1 MEQHKKSLEN
11 LDISGVQNI
20 SKDISGAAL
29 GELSLKNLDKNL
41 QILKEVGVAEICKAT
56 KIASKNIHSILEKR
70 YESLSRVHARGFIQ
84 ILEREYKID
93 LSAWMKEF
101 DKVCVFKEGVS
112 EEKNQETDP
121 EETAKKPLKVEL
133 DYSINQAN
141 TSLSKKSS
149 KWKPFVLVIGVIV
162 IVLAVVIIQN
172 SSSLKE
178 EKERESAI
186 KSGTKKSSFDDAN
199 LAEENKPEPTPKL
212 EEKPKEQDKQEKPKE
227 QDKQEKPK
235 EQDKQEKEAIKE
247 YPNTIYIIPKRDIW
261 VEVIDLNEKKNS
273 FQKVFKK
280 SYSLETKNHRL
291 LLRFGHGHLSLKNN
305 HQEQNYNDSK
315 TRRFL
320 YEPAKGLTL
329 INEAQYKE
337 LQQ

>member
-1 MEQHKKSLEN
+1 MEQNKKSLEN
-11 LDISGVQNI
+11 LDLSDVQNI

-29 GELSLKNLDKNL
+29 EELSLKNLDKNL

-101 DKVCVFKEGVS
+101 DKACAFKEGVS
-112 EEKNQETDP
+112 EEQNQETSP

-149 KWKPFVLVIGVIV
+149 KWKPFV
-162 IVLAVVIIQN
+162 IVLGVVVIILVVVIIQN

-178 EKERESAI
+178 EREQESTI
-186 KSGTKKSSFDDAN
+186 KSGTKNSPFNEASPT
-199 LAEENKPEPTPKL
+199 EEKKLEPTPKL
-212 EEKPKEQDKQEKPKE
+212 EEKPKEQDKQG
-227 QDKQEKPK
+227 
-235 EQDKQEKEAIKE
+235 KEAIKE
-247 YPNTIYIIPKRDIW
+247 NPNTIYIIPKRDIW
-261 VEVIDLNEKKNS
+261 VEVIDLDEKKNS

-280 SYSLETKNHRL
+280 SYPLEAKNHRL
-291 LLRFGHGHLSLKNN
+291 LLRFGHGHLILKNN
-305 HQEQNYNDSK
+305 HQEQDYNDSK

-320 YEPAKGLTL
+320 YEPNKGLTL
-329 INEAQYKE
+329 INETQYKV

>member
-1 MEQHKKSLEN
+1 MEQNKKSLEN
-11 LDISGVQNI
+11 LDLSNIQNI

-29 GELSLKNLDKNL
+29 EELSLKNLDKNL

-101 DKVCVFKEGVS
+101 DKACTFKESVS
-112 EEKNQETDP
+112 EEQNQETSP
-121 EETAKKPLKVEL
+121 EETAKNPLKVEI

-149 KWKPFVLVIGVIV
+149 KWKPFVLVLGVVV
-162 IVLAVVIIQN
+162 IILAVVIIQN

-178 EKERESAI
+178 ERGQESAI
-186 KSGTKKSSFDDAN
+186 KSGTKKNSFNKAN
-199 LAEENKPEPTPKL
+199 PTEENKPEPTPKL
-212 EEKPKEQDKQEKPKE
+212 EEKPKEQDKQEK
-227 QDKQEKPK
+227 
-235 EQDKQEKEAIKE
+235 EAIKE
-247 YPNTIYIIPKRDIW
+247 DPNTIYIIPKKDIW
-261 VEVIDLNEKKNS
+261 VEVVDLDEKKNS

-280 SYSLETKNHRL
+280 NYSLETKNHRL

-305 HQEQNYNDSK
+305 HQEQEYNDGK
-315 TRRFL
+315 TKRFL
-320 YEPAKGLTL
+320 YEPNKGLTL

>member
-11 LDISGVQNI
+11 LNLSDVQNI
-20 SKDISGAAL
+20 SKDISGASL
-29 GELSLKNLDKNL
+29 EELSLKNLDKNL
-41 QILKEVGVAEICKAT
+41 QILKEIGVTEICKAT
-56 KIASKNIHSILEKR
+56 KIASKNIHSILEKH

-101 DKVCVFKEGVS
+101 DKVCVFKESVS

-149 KWKPFVLVIGVIV
+149 KWKPFVLILGVIV
-162 IVLAVVIIQN
+162 IVLAVVIVQN

-178 EKERESAI
+178 ERGQESAI
-186 KSGTKKSSFDDAN
+186 KSDTKKSFFN
-199 LAEENKPEPTPKL
+199 KVNPTEENKPEPTPKL
-212 EEKPKEQDKQEKPKE
+212 EEKPKEQDKQEKE
-227 QDKQEKPK
+227 V
-235 EQDKQEKEAIKE
+235 IKE
-247 YPNTIYIIPKRDIW
+247 DPNTIYIIPKRDIW
-261 VEVIDLNEKKNS
+261 VEVIDLDEKKNS

-280 SYSLETKNHRL
+280 NYSLETKNHRL

-305 HQEQNYNDSK
+305 HQEQEYNDGK
-315 TRRFL
+315 TKRFL

>member
-11 LDISGVQNI
+11 LDLSDVQNI

-29 GELSLKNLDKNL
+29 EELSLKNLDKNL
-41 QILKEVGVAEICKAT
+41 QILREIGVAEICKAT
-56 KIASKNIHSILEKR
+56 KIASKNINYILEKR
-70 YESLSRVHARGFIQ
+70 YEFLSRVHARGFIQ

-101 DKVCVFKEGVS
+101 DKACAFKEGVG
-112 EEKNQETDP
+112 EEQNQETSP

-149 KWKPFVLVIGVIV
+149 KWKPFVVVLGVVVII
-162 IVLAVVIIQN
+162 LAVVIIQN

-178 EKERESAI
+178 ERGQESAI
-186 KSGTKKSSFDDAN
+186 KSGTKKSSFNEAN
-199 LAEENKPEPTPKL
+199 PTEENKLEPTPKL
-212 EEKPKEQDKQEKPKE
+212 KEKQEKPT
-227 QDKQEKPK
+227 

-247 YPNTIYIIPKRDIW
+247 DPNTIYIIPKKDIW
-261 VEVIDLNEKKNS
+261 VEVIDLDEKKNS

-280 SYSLETKNHRL
+280 NYSLETKNHRL

-305 HQEQNYNDSK
+305 HQEQEYNDGK

-320 YEPAKGLTL
+320 YEPNKGLTL

>member
-1 MEQHKKSLEN
+1 MEQNKKSLEN
-11 LDISGVQNI
+11 LDLSDVQNI

-29 GELSLKNLDKNL
+29 EELSLKNLDKNL

-70 YESLSRVHARGFIQ
+70 YESLSKVHARGFIQ

-101 DKVCVFKEGVS
+101 DKVCVFKEGVG
-112 EEKNQETDP
+112 EEQKQETSP

-149 KWKPFVLVIGVIV
+149 KWKPFVLVLGVIV
-162 IVLAVVIIQN
+162 IILVVVIIQN

-178 EKERESAI
+178 ERGQESAI
-186 KSGTKKSSFDDAN
+186 KSGTKKNSFNEAN
-199 LAEENKPEPTPKL
+199 PTEENKPEPTPKL
-212 EEKPKEQDKQEKPKE
+212 EEKPKEHDKQG
-227 QDKQEKPK
+227 
-235 EQDKQEKEAIKE
+235 KEAIKE
-247 YPNTIYIIPKRDIW
+247 NPNTIYIIPKRDIW
-261 VEVIDLNEKKNS
+261 VEVIDLDEKKNS

-280 SYSLETKNHRL
+280 NYSLETKNHRL
-291 LLRFGHGHLSLKNN
+291 LLRFGHGHLSLKSNY
-305 HQEQNYNDSK
+305 QEQDYNDSK

-320 YEPAKGLTL
+320 YEPNKGLTL

>member
-11 LDISGVQNI
+11 LDLSDVQNI

-29 GELSLKNLDKNL
+29 EELSLKNLDKNL
-41 QILKEVGVAEICKAT
+41 QILKEVGVTEICKAT

-186 KSGTKKSSFDDAN
+186 KSGTKNTFNEAN
-199 LAEENKPEPTPKL
+199 PTEENKPETTPKL
-212 EEKPKEQDKQEKPKE
+212 E
-227 QDKQEKPK
+227 EKPK

-261 VEVIDLNEKKNS
+261 VEVIDLDEKKNS

>member
-1 MEQHKKSLEN
+1 MEQNKKSLEN
-11 LDISGVQNI
+11 LDLSDVQNI

-29 GELSLKNLDKNL
+29 EELSLKNLNKNL

-101 DKVCVFKEGVS
+101 DKACTFKEGVS
-112 EEKNQETDP
+112 EEQNQETSP

-149 KWKPFVLVIGVIV
+149 KWKPFVLVLGVIA
-162 IVLAVVIIQN
+162 IVLAVIIIQN

-178 EKERESAI
+178 ERGQESAI
-186 KSGTKKSSFDDAN
+186 KSGTKKNSFNEAN
-199 LAEENKPEPTPKL
+199 PIEEKKLEPTPKP
-212 EEKPKEQDKQEKPKE
+212 E
-227 QDKQEKPK
+227 EKPK

-247 YPNTIYIIPKRDIW
+247 DPNTIYIIPKKDIW
-261 VEVIDLNEKKNS
+261 VEVIDLDEKKNS

-280 SYSLETKNHRL
+280 NYSLETKNHRL

-305 HQEQNYNDSK
+305 HQEQEYNDGK
-315 TRRFL
+315 TKRFL
-320 YEPAKGLTL
+320 YEPNKGLTL

>member
-29 GELSLKNLDKNL
+29 EELSLKNLDKNL
-41 QILKEVGVAEICKAT
+41 QILKEVGVTEICKAT

-70 YESLSRVHARGFIQ
+70 YESLSRVYARGFIQ

-212 EEKPKEQDKQEKPKE
+212 EEKPKEQDKQEK
-227 QDKQEKPK
+227 
-235 EQDKQEKEAIKE
+235 EAIKE
-247 YPNTIYIIPKRDIW
+247 NPNTIYIIPKRDIW
-261 VEVIDLNEKKNS
+261 VEVIDLDEKKNS

>member
-1 MEQHKKSLEN
+1 MEQNKKSLEN
-11 LDISGVQNI
+11 LDLSDVQNI

-29 GELSLKNLDKNL
+29 EELSLKNLDKNL

-101 DKVCVFKEGVS
+101 DKACTFKEGVS
-112 EEKNQETDP
+112 EEQNQETDP
-121 EETAKKPLKVEL
+121 EEKTKNPLKVEV

-149 KWKPFVLVIGVIV
+149 KWKPFVLVLGVVV
-162 IVLAVVIIQN
+162 IILAVVIIQN

-178 EKERESAI
+178 ERGQESAI
-186 KSGTKKSSFDDAN
+186 KSGTKKNSFN
-199 LAEENKPEPTPKL
+199 KVNPTEENKPEPTPKL
-212 EEKPKEQDKQEKPKE
+212 EEKPKEQDKQEK
-227 QDKQEKPK
+227 
-235 EQDKQEKEAIKE
+235 EAIKE
-247 YPNTIYIIPKRDIW
+247 DPNTIYIIPKKDIW
-261 VEVIDLNEKKNS
+261 VEVVDLDEKKNS

-280 SYSLETKNHRL
+280 KYSLETKNHRL

-305 HQEQNYNDSK
+305 HQEQEYNDGK
-315 TRRFL
+315 TKRFL
-320 YEPAKGLTL
+320 YEPNKGLTL

>member
-1 MEQHKKSLEN
+1 MEQNKKSLEN
-11 LDISGVQNI
+11 LDLSGVQNI

-29 GELSLKNLDKNL
+29 EELSLKNLDKNL
-41 QILKEVGVAEICKAT
+41 QILKEVGVTEICKAT

-84 ILEREYKID
+84 ILEREYKMD

-186 KSGTKKSSFDDAN
+186 KSGTKKSSFNDAN

-212 EEKPKEQDKQEKPKE
+212 EEKPKEQDKQEK
-227 QDKQEKPK
+227 
-235 EQDKQEKEAIKE
+235 EAIKE
-247 YPNTIYIIPKRDIW
+247 DPNTIYIIPKREIW
-261 VEVIDLNEKKNS
+261 VEVIDLDEKKNS

-337 LQQ
+337 LQR

>member
-1 MEQHKKSLEN
+1 MEQNKKSLEN
-11 LDISGVQNI
+11 LDISDVQNI

-29 GELSLKNLDKNL
+29 EELSLKNLDKNL

-56 KIASKNIHSILEKR
+56 RIASKNIHSILEKR

-93 LSAWMKEF
+93 LSAWVKEF
-101 DKVCVFKEGVS
+101 DKACTFKEGVS
-112 EEKNQETDP
+112 EEQNQETDP

-149 KWKPFVLVIGVIV
+149 KWKPFVLVLGVVV
-162 IVLAVVIIQN
+162 IILAVVIIQN

-178 EKERESAI
+178 ERGQESTI
-186 KSGTKKSSFDDAN
+186 KSGTKKNSFNKAN
-199 LAEENKPEPTPKL
+199 PTEENKPELTPKL
-212 EEKPKEQDKQEKPKE
+212 EEKPT
-227 QDKQEKPK
+227 

-247 YPNTIYIIPKRDIW
+247 NPNTIYIIPKKDIW
-261 VEVIDLNEKKNS
+261 VEVVDLDEKKNS

-280 SYSLETKNHRL
+280 NYSLETKNHRL

-305 HQEQNYNDSK
+305 HQEQEYNDGK
-315 TRRFL
+315 TKRFL
-320 YEPAKGLTL
+320 YEPNKGLTL

>member
-29 GELSLKNLDKNL
+29 EELSLKNLDKNL

-84 ILEREYKID
+84 ILEREYKMD

-178 EKERESAI
+178 ERGQESAI
-186 KSGTKKSSFDDAN
+186 KSGTKKNSFN
-199 LAEENKPEPTPKL
+199 KVNPTEENKPEPTPKL
-212 EEKPKEQDKQEKPKE
+212 EEKPKEQDKQEK
-227 QDKQEKPK
+227 
-235 EQDKQEKEAIKE
+235 EAIKE
-247 YPNTIYIIPKRDIW
+247 DPNTIYIIPKRDIW
-261 VEVIDLNEKKNS
+261 VEVIDLDEKKNS

-280 SYSLETKNHRL
+280 NYSLETKNHRL

-320 YEPAKGLTL
+320 YEPNKGLTL

>member
-1 MEQHKKSLEN
+1 MEQNKKSLEN
-11 LDISGVQNI
+11 LDLSDVQNI

-29 GELSLKNLDKNL
+29 EELSLKNLDKNL

-101 DKVCVFKEGVS
+101 DKACAFKEGVS
-112 EEKNQETDP
+112 EEQNQETDP
-121 EETAKKPLKVEL
+121 EEKTKNPLKVEI

-149 KWKPFVLVIGVIV
+149 KWKPFVLVLGVVV
-162 IVLAVVIIQN
+162 IILAVVIIQN
-172 SSSLKE
+172 SFSLKE
-178 EKERESAI
+178 EREQESAI
-186 KSGTKKSSFDDAN
+186 KSGTKKNSFN
-199 LAEENKPEPTPKL
+199 KVNPTEENKPEPTPKP
-212 EEKPKEQDKQEKPKE
+212 EAKHKEQDKQG
-227 QDKQEKPK
+227 
-235 EQDKQEKEAIKE
+235 KEAIKE
-247 YPNTIYIIPKRDIW
+247 DPNTIYIIPKKDIW
-261 VEVIDLNEKKNS
+261 VEVVDLDEKKNS

-280 SYSLETKNHRL
+280 NYSLETKNHRL

-305 HQEQNYNDSK
+305 HQEQEYNDGK
-315 TRRFL
+315 TKRFL
-320 YEPAKGLTL
+320 YEPNKGLTL

>member
-1 MEQHKKSLEN
+1 MEQNKKSLEN
-11 LDISGVQNI
+11 LDLSDVQNI

-29 GELSLKNLDKNL
+29 EELSLKNLDKNL

-84 ILEREYKID
+84 ILEREYEID

-101 DKVCVFKEGVS
+101 DKACTFKEGVS
-112 EEKNQETDP
+112 EEQNQETDP
-121 EETAKKPLKVEL
+121 EEKTKNPLKVEI

-149 KWKPFVLVIGVIV
+149 KWKPFVLVLGVVV

-178 EKERESAI
+178 ERGQESAI
-186 KSGTKKSSFDDAN
+186 KSGTKKNSFN
-199 LAEENKPEPTPKL
+199 KTNPTEENKPEPTPKL
-212 EEKPKEQDKQEKPKE
+212 EEKPKEQDKQEK
-227 QDKQEKPK
+227 
-235 EQDKQEKEAIKE
+235 EAIKE
-247 YPNTIYIIPKRDIW
+247 DPNTIYIIPKKDIW
-261 VEVIDLNEKKNS
+261 VEVVDLDEKKNS

-280 SYSLETKNHRL
+280 NYSLETKNHRL

-305 HQEQNYNDSK
+305 HQEQEYNDGK
-315 TRRFL
+315 TKRFL
-320 YEPAKGLTL
+320 YEPNKGLTL

>member
-11 LDISGVQNI
+11 LDLSDVQNI
-20 SKDISGAAL
+20 SKDISGVAL
-29 GELSLKNLDKNL
+29 EELSLKNLDKNL

-101 DKVCVFKEGVS
+101 DKVCVFKESVS

-149 KWKPFVLVIGVIV
+149 KWKPFVLVLGVVV
-162 IVLAVVIIQN
+162 IVLAVIIVQN

-178 EKERESAI
+178 ERERESAI
-186 KSGTKKSSFDDAN
+186 KPDTKNSPFNEVSPT
-199 LAEENKPEPTPKL
+199 EEKKLEPTPKL
-212 EEKPKEQDKQEKPKE
+212 EE
-227 QDKQEKPK
+227 KQEKPK

-247 YPNTIYIIPKRDIW
+247 DPNTIYIIPKRDIW
-261 VEVIDLNEKKNS
+261 VEVIDLDEKKNS

-291 LLRFGHGHLSLKNN
+291 LLRFGHGHLILKNN

-315 TRRFL
+315 ARRFL

>member
-11 LDISGVQNI
+11 LDISDVQNI

-29 GELSLKNLDKNL
+29 EELSLKNLDKNL
-41 QILKEVGVAEICKAT
+41 QILKEVGVTEICKAT

-70 YESLSRVHARGFIQ
+70 YESLSRVHARGFTQ
-84 ILEREYKID
+84 ILEREYKMD

-112 EEKNQETDP
+112 EEKNQETSP

-149 KWKPFVLVIGVIV
+149 KWKPFVLVLGVIV

-186 KSGTKKSSFDDAN
+186 KSGTKKNSFDDAN
-199 LAEENKPEPTPKL
+199 LAEENKPEPTPKP
-212 EEKPKEQDKQEKPKE
+212 EEKH
-227 QDKQEKPK
+227 K

-261 VEVIDLNEKKNS
+261 VEVIDLDEKKNS

>member
-11 LDISGVQNI
+11 LDISDVQNI

-29 GELSLKNLDKNL
+29 EELSLKNLDKNL
-41 QILKEVGVAEICKAT
+41 QILKEVGVTEICKAT

-149 KWKPFVLVIGVIV
+149 KWTPFVLVIGVIV

-186 KSGTKKSSFDDAN
+186 KSGTKKSSSNKAN
-199 LAEENKPEPTPKL
+199 PTEENKPDPTPKL
-212 EEKPKEQDKQEKPKE
+212 EEKS
-227 QDKQEKPK
+227 K

-247 YPNTIYIIPKRDIW
+247 NPNTIYIIPKRDVW
-261 VEVIDLNEKKNS
+261 VEVVDLDEKKNS

-280 SYSLETKNHRL
+280 NYSLETKNHRL

-320 YEPAKGLTL
+320 YEPNKGLTL

>member
-1 MEQHKKSLEN
+1 MEQNKKSLEN
-11 LDISGVQNI
+11 LDLSDVQNI

-29 GELSLKNLDKNL
+29 EELSLKNLDKNL

-101 DKVCVFKEGVS
+101 DKVCVFKEGVG
-112 EEKNQETDP
+112 EEKNQETNP
-121 EETAKKPLKVEL
+121 EETAKNPLKVEI

-141 TSLSKKSS
+141 IKLSKGLS
-149 KWKPFVLVIGVIV
+149 KWKPFVLVLGVVV

-178 EKERESAI
+178 ERGQESAI
-186 KSGTKKSSFDDAN
+186 KSGTKKSSFNKAN
-199 LAEENKPEPTPKL
+199 PTEENKPEPTPKP
-212 EEKPKEQDKQEKPKE
+212 EEKPT
-227 QDKQEKPK
+227 

-247 YPNTIYIIPKRDIW
+247 DPNTIYIIPKRDIW
-261 VEVIDLNEKKNS
+261 VEVIDLDEKKNS

-280 SYSLETKNHRL
+280 NYSLETKNHRL
-291 LLRFGHGHLSLKNN
+291 LLRFGHGHLNLKNN
-305 HQEQNYNDSK
+305 HQEQEYNDGK
-315 TRRFL
+315 TKRFL
-320 YEPAKGLTL
+320 YEPNKGLTL

>member
-1 MEQHKKSLEN
+1 MEQNKKSLEN
-11 LDISGVQNI
+11 LDLSDVQNI
-20 SKDISGAAL
+20 SKDISGVAL
-29 GELSLKNLDKNL
+29 EELSLKNLDKNL

-101 DKVCVFKEGVS
+101 DKACAFKEGVS
-112 EEKNQETDP
+112 EEQNQETDP
-121 EETAKKPLKVEL
+121 EEKTKNPLKVEI

-149 KWKPFVLVIGVIV
+149 KWKPFVLVLGVVV
-162 IVLAVVIIQN
+162 IILAVVIIQN

-178 EKERESAI
+178 ERGQESAI
-186 KSGTKKSSFDDAN
+186 KSGTKNTFNKAN
-199 LAEENKPEPTPKL
+199 PTEENKPELTPKL
-212 EEKPKEQDKQEKPKE
+212 EEKPT
-227 QDKQEKPK
+227 

-247 YPNTIYIIPKRDIW
+247 DPNTIYIIPKKDIW
-261 VEVIDLNEKKNS
+261 VEVVDLDEKKNS

-280 SYSLETKNHRL
+280 NYSLETKNHRL

-305 HQEQNYNDSK
+305 HQEQEYNDGK

-320 YEPAKGLTL
+320 YEPNKGLTL

>member
-29 GELSLKNLDKNL
+29 EELSLKNLDKNL
-41 QILKEVGVAEICKAT
+41 QILKEVGVTEICKAT

-84 ILEREYKID
+84 ILEREYKMD

-101 DKVCVFKEGVS
+101 NKACVFKEGVS

-149 KWKPFVLVIGVIV
+149 KWKPFVLVLGVVV

-178 EKERESAI
+178 ERERESAI
-186 KSGTKKSSFDDAN
+186 KSGTKKNSFNDAN

-212 EEKPKEQDKQEKPKE
+212 EEKPKEQDKQEK
-227 QDKQEKPK
+227 
-235 EQDKQEKEAIKE
+235 EAIKE
-247 YPNTIYIIPKRDIW
+247 DPNTIYIIPKRDIW
-261 VEVIDLNEKKNS
+261 VEVIDLDEKKNS

-329 INEAQYKE
+329 INEVQYKE

>member
-11 LDISGVQNI
+11 LDLSDVQNI

-29 GELSLKNLDKNL
+29 EELSLKNLDKNL
-41 QILKEVGVAEICKAT
+41 QILKEIGVAEICKAT

-101 DKVCVFKEGVS
+101 DKACAFKEGVS
-112 EEKNQETDP
+112 EEQNQETDP
-121 EETAKKPLKVEL
+121 EEKTKNPLKVEI

-149 KWKPFVLVIGVIV
+149 KWKPFVLVLGVVV
-162 IVLAVVIIQN
+162 IILAVVIIQN

-178 EKERESAI
+178 ERGQESAI
-186 KSGTKKSSFDDAN
+186 KSGTKKNSFN
-199 LAEENKPEPTPKL
+199 KVNPTEENKPEPTPKP
-212 EEKPKEQDKQEKPKE
+212 E
-227 QDKQEKPK
+227 EKPK

-247 YPNTIYIIPKRDIW
+247 DPNTIYIIPKKDIW
-261 VEVIDLNEKKNS
+261 VEVVDLDEKKNS

-280 SYSLETKNHRL
+280 NYSLETKNHRL

-305 HQEQNYNDSK
+305 HQEQEYNDGK
-315 TRRFL
+315 TKRFL
-320 YEPAKGLTL
+320 YEPNKGLTL

>member
-1 MEQHKKSLEN
+1 MEQNKKSLEN
-11 LDISGVQNI
+11 LDLSDVQNI
-20 SKDISGAAL
+20 SKDISGVAL
-29 GELSLKNLDKNL
+29 EELSLKNLDKNL
-41 QILKEVGVAEICKAT
+41 QILREVGVAEICKAT

-70 YESLSRVHARGFIQ
+70 YESLSKVHARGFIQ

-101 DKVCVFKEGVS
+101 DKACAFKEGVS
-112 EEKNQETDP
+112 EEQNQETDP
-121 EETAKKPLKVEL
+121 EEKTKNPLKVEI

-149 KWKPFVLVIGVIV
+149 KWKPFVIVLGVVVIILVIVT
-162 IVLAVVIIQN
+162 IQN

-178 EKERESAI
+178 EREQESTI
-186 KSGTKKSSFDDAN
+186 KSGTKKSSSNKAN
-199 LAEENKPEPTPKL
+199 PTEENKPEPTPKL
-212 EEKPKEQDKQEKPKE
+212 EEKL
-227 QDKQEKPK
+227 K

-247 YPNTIYIIPKRDIW
+247 NPNTIYIIPKKDIW
-261 VEVIDLNEKKNS
+261 VEVIDLDEKKNS

-280 SYSLETKNHRL
+280 KYSLETKNHRL
-291 LLRFGHGHLSLKNN
+291 LLRFGHGHLSLKSN
-305 HQEQNYNDSK
+305 HQEQEYNDSK

-320 YEPAKGLTL
+320 YEPNKGLTL
-329 INEAQYKE
+329 INEIQYKE

>member
-1 MEQHKKSLEN
+1 MEQNKKSLEN
-11 LDISGVQNI
+11 LDLSDVQNV
-20 SKDISGAAL
+20 SKDISGTAL
-29 GELSLKNLDKNL
+29 EELSLKTLDKNL

-101 DKVCVFKEGVS
+101 DKVCVFKEGVG
-112 EEKNQETDP
+112 EEKNQETSP

-149 KWKPFVLVIGVIV
+149 KWKPFVIVLGVVVII
-162 IVLAVVIIQN
+162 LAVVIIQN

-178 EKERESAI
+178 ERGQESAI
-186 KSGTKKSSFDDAN
+186 KSGTKKNSFNEAN
-199 LAEENKPEPTPKL
+199 PTEENKPEPMPKPK
-212 EEKPKEQDKQEKPKE
+212 EKPKEHDKQG
-227 QDKQEKPK
+227 
-235 EQDKQEKEAIKE
+235 KEAIKE
-247 YPNTIYIIPKRDIW
+247 DPNTIYIIPKKDIW
-261 VEVIDLNEKKNS
+261 VEVVDLDEKKNS

-280 SYSLETKNHRL
+280 NYSLETKNHRL

-305 HQEQNYNDSK
+305 HQEQDYNDSK

-320 YEPAKGLTL
+320 YEPNKGLTL

>member
-1 MEQHKKSLEN
+1 MEQNKKSLEN
-11 LDISGVQNI
+11 LDLSDVQNI

-29 GELSLKNLDKNL
+29 EELSLKNLDKNL

-101 DKVCVFKEGVS
+101 DKACAFKEGVS
-112 EEKNQETDP
+112 EEQNQETDP
-121 EETAKKPLKVEL
+121 EEKTKNPLKVEI

-149 KWKPFVLVIGVIV
+149 KWKPFVVVLGVVVII
-162 IVLAVVIIQN
+162 LAVVIIQN

-178 EKERESAI
+178 ERERENAI
-186 KSGTKKSSFDDAN
+186 KSGTKKNSSN
-199 LAEENKPEPTPKL
+199 KVNPTEENKPEPTPKL
-212 EEKPKEQDKQEKPKE
+212 EEKPKEQDKQEK
-227 QDKQEKPK
+227 
-235 EQDKQEKEAIKE
+235 EAIKE
-247 YPNTIYIIPKRDIW
+247 DPNTIYIIPKKDIW
-261 VEVIDLNEKKNS
+261 VEVVDLDEKKNS

-280 SYSLETKNHRL
+280 NYSLETKNHRL

-305 HQEQNYNDSK
+305 HQEQEYNDGK
-315 TRRFL
+315 TKRFL
-320 YEPAKGLTL
+320 YEPNKGLTL

>member
-1 MEQHKKSLEN
+1 MEQNKKSLEN
-11 LDISGVQNI
+11 LDLSDVQNI

-29 GELSLKNLDKNL
+29 EELSLKNLDKNL
-41 QILKEVGVAEICKAT
+41 RILKEVGVAEICKAT
-56 KIASKNIHSILEKR
+56 RIASKNIHSILEKR

-101 DKVCVFKEGVS
+101 DKACTFKEGVS
-112 EEKNQETDP
+112 EEQNQETNP

-141 TSLSKKSS
+141 TSLSKKTS
-149 KWKPFVLVIGVIV
+149 KWKPFVLVLGVVV

-178 EKERESAI
+178 EREQESAI
-186 KSGTKKSSFDDAN
+186 KSGTKKSSSNKAN
-199 LAEENKPEPTPKL
+199 PTEENKPEPTPKL
-212 EEKPKEQDKQEKPKE
+212 EEKPKEQDKQEK
-227 QDKQEKPK
+227 
-235 EQDKQEKEAIKE
+235 EAIKE
-247 YPNTIYIIPKRDIW
+247 NPNTIYIIPKKDIW
-261 VEVIDLNEKKNS
+261 VEVVDLDEKKNS

-280 SYSLETKNHRL
+280 NYSLETKNHRL
-291 LLRFGHGHLSLKNN
+291 LLRFGHGHISLKSN

-320 YEPAKGLTL
+320 YEPNKGLTL
-329 INEAQYKE
+329 INEVQYKE

>member
-1 MEQHKKSLEN
+1 MEQNKKSLEN
-11 LDISGVQNI
+11 LDLSDVQNI

-29 GELSLKNLDKNL
+29 EELSLKNLDKNL

-56 KIASKNIHSILEKR
+56 KISSKNIHSILEKR
-70 YESLSRVHARGFIQ
+70 YESLSKVHARGFIQ

-101 DKVCVFKEGVS
+101 DKVCVFKEGVG
-112 EEKNQETDP
+112 EEKNQETNP

-149 KWKPFVLVIGVIV
+149 KWKPFVIVLGVIV
-162 IVLAVVIIQN
+162 IILVIVIIQN

-178 EKERESAI
+178 EREQESAI
-186 KSGTKKSSFDDAN
+186 KSGTKKNSFNEAN
-199 LAEENKPEPTPKL
+199 PTEENKPEPTPKP
-212 EEKPKEQDKQEKPKE
+212 EEKPKEHDKQG
-227 QDKQEKPK
+227 
-235 EQDKQEKEAIKE
+235 KEAIKE
-247 YPNTIYIIPKRDIW
+247 NPNTIYIIPKRDIW
-261 VEVIDLNEKKNS
+261 VEVIDLDEKKNS

-280 SYSLETKNHRL
+280 NYSLETKNHRL

-305 HQEQNYNDSK
+305 HQEQDYNDSK

-320 YEPAKGLTL
+320 YEPNKGLTL
-329 INEAQYKE
+329 INEIQYKE

>member
-1 MEQHKKSLEN
+1 MEQNKKSLEN
-11 LDISGVQNI
+11 LDLSDVQNI

-29 GELSLKNLDKNL
+29 EELSLKNLDKNL
-41 QILKEVGVAEICKAT
+41 QILREVGVAEICKAT

-101 DKVCVFKEGVS
+101 DKACTFKEGVS
-112 EEKNQETDP
+112 EEQNQETDP
-121 EETAKKPLKVEL
+121 EEKTKNPLKVEI

-149 KWKPFVLVIGVIV
+149 KWKPFVLVLGVVV
-162 IVLAVVIIQN
+162 IILAVVIIQN

-178 EKERESAI
+178 ERGQESAI
-186 KSGTKKSSFDDAN
+186 KSGTKKNSFNKAN
-199 LAEENKPEPTPKL
+199 PTEENKPELTPKL
-212 EEKPKEQDKQEKPKE
+212 K
-227 QDKQEKPK
+227 EKPK

-247 YPNTIYIIPKRDIW
+247 DPNTIYIIPKKDIW
-261 VEVIDLNEKKNS
+261 VEVVDLDEKKNS

-280 SYSLETKNHRL
+280 NYSLETKNHRL

-305 HQEQNYNDSK
+305 HQEQEYNDGK
-315 TRRFL
+315 TKRFL
-320 YEPAKGLTL
+320 YEPNKGLTL

>member
-1 MEQHKKSLEN
+1 MEQNKKSLEN
-11 LDISGVQNI
+11 LDLSNIQNV

-29 GELSLKNLDKNL
+29 EELSLKNLDKNL
-41 QILKEVGVAEICKAT
+41 QILREIGVAEICKAT

-101 DKVCVFKEGVS
+101 DKACTFKEGVS
-112 EEKNQETDP
+112 EEQNQETDP
-121 EETAKKPLKVEL
+121 EEKTKNPLKVEI

-149 KWKPFVLVIGVIV
+149 KWKPFVLVLGVIV

-178 EKERESAI
+178 ERGQESAI
-186 KSGTKKSSFDDAN
+186 KSGTKKNSFNKAN
-199 LAEENKPEPTPKL
+199 PTEENKPEPTHKP
-212 EEKPKEQDKQEKPKE
+212 EEKPT
-227 QDKQEKPK
+227 

-247 YPNTIYIIPKRDIW
+247 DPNTIYIIPKKDIW
-261 VEVIDLNEKKNS
+261 VEVIDLDEKKNS

-280 SYSLETKNHRL
+280 NYSLETKNHRL

-305 HQEQNYNDSK
+305 HQEQEYNDGK
-315 TRRFL
+315 TKRFL
-320 YEPAKGLTL
+320 YEPNKGLTL

>member
-1 MEQHKKSLEN
+1 MEQNKKSLEN
-11 LDISGVQNI
+11 LDLSDVQNV

-29 GELSLKNLDKNL
+29 EELSLKNLDKNL
-41 QILKEVGVAEICKAT
+41 QILREIGIQEIYKAT
-56 KIASKNIHSILEKR
+56 KIASKNINYILEKR
-70 YESLSRVHARGFIQ
+70 YESLSRAHARGFIQ

-101 DKVCVFKEGVS
+101 DKAYAFKEGVG
-112 EEKNQETDP
+112 EEQNQETNH

-141 TSLSKKSS
+141 INLSKGLS
-149 KWKPFVLVIGVIV
+149 KWKPFVIVLGVIA
-162 IVLAVVIIQN
+162 IVLAVIIIQN

-178 EKERESAI
+178 EREQESAI
-186 KSGTKKSSFDDAN
+186 KPDTKNSPFNEAN
-199 LAEENKPEPTPKL
+199 PTEEKKLEPTPKL
-212 EEKPKEQDKQEKPKE
+212 ED
-227 QDKQEKPK
+227 KPK

-247 YPNTIYIIPKRDIW
+247 NPDTIYIMPKRDIW
-261 VEVIDLNEKKNS
+261 VEVIDLDEKKNS
-273 FQKVFKK
+273 FQKVLKK
-280 SYSLETKNHRL
+280 SYPLEAKNHRL
-291 LLRFGHGHLSLKNN
+291 LLRFGHGHLILKNN
-305 HQEQNYNDSK
+305 HQEQDYNDGK

-320 YEPAKGLTL
+320 YEPNKGLTL

>member
-1 MEQHKKSLEN
+1 MEQNKKSLEN
-11 LDISGVQNI
+11 LDLSDVQNI

-29 GELSLKNLDKNL
+29 EELSLKNLDKNL

-70 YESLSRVHARGFIQ
+70 YESLSRVCARGFIQ

-93 LSAWMKEF
+93 LSTWMKEF
-101 DKVCVFKEGVS
+101 DKVCVFKEGVG
-112 EEKNQETDP
+112 EEQSREISP

-149 KWKPFVLVIGVIV
+149 KWKPFVLVLGVVV
-162 IVLAVVIIQN
+162 IVLAVVIVQN

-178 EKERESAI
+178 EREQESAI
-186 KSGTKKSSFDDAN
+186 KSGTKKNSFNDAN
-199 LAEENKPEPTPKL
+199 LAEENKPETTPKL
-212 EEKPKEQDKQEKPKE
+212 EEKPKEQDKQEK
-227 QDKQEKPK
+227 
-235 EQDKQEKEAIKE
+235 EAIKE
-247 YPNTIYIIPKRDIW
+247 DPNTIYIIPKRDIW
-261 VEVIDLNEKKNS
+261 VEVIDLDEKKNS

-280 SYSLETKNHRL
+280 NYSLETKNHRL
-291 LLRFGHGHLSLKNN
+291 LLRFGHGHLILKNN
-305 HQEQNYNDSK
+305 NQEQNYNDSK
-315 TRRFL
+315 ARRFL

>member
-1 MEQHKKSLEN
+1 MEQNKKSLEN
-11 LDISGVQNI
+11 LDLSDVQNI

-29 GELSLKNLDKNL
+29 EELSLKNLDKNL

-56 KIASKNIHSILEKR
+56 KIASKNIHSILEKH

-101 DKVCVFKEGVS
+101 DKACAFKEGVS
-112 EEKNQETDP
+112 EEQNQETDP
-121 EETAKKPLKVEL
+121 EEKTKNPLKVEI

-149 KWKPFVLVIGVIV
+149 KWKPFVLVLGVVV
-162 IVLAVVIIQN
+162 IILAVVIIQN

-178 EKERESAI
+178 ERGQESAI
-186 KSGTKKSSFDDAN
+186 KSGTKKNSFNKAN
-199 LAEENKPEPTPKL
+199 PTEENKPEPTPKL
-212 EEKPKEQDKQEKPKE
+212 EEKPKEQDKQEK
-227 QDKQEKPK
+227 
-235 EQDKQEKEAIKE
+235 EAIKE
-247 YPNTIYIIPKRDIW
+247 DPNTIYIIPKKDIW
-261 VEVIDLNEKKNS
+261 VEVIDLDEKKNS

-280 SYSLETKNHRL
+280 NYSLETKNHRL

-305 HQEQNYNDSK
+305 HQEQEYNDGK
-315 TRRFL
+315 TKRFL
-320 YEPAKGLTL
+320 YEPNKGLTL

>member
-1 MEQHKKSLEN
+1 MEQNKKNLEN
-11 LDISGVQNI
+11 LDLSDVQNI

-29 GELSLKNLDKNL
+29 EELSLKNLDKNL
-41 QILKEVGVAEICKAT
+41 QILKEVGMAEICKAT

-84 ILEREYKID
+84 ILEREYKMD
-93 LSAWMKEF
+93 LSAWVKEF
-101 DKVCVFKEGVS
+101 DKVCVFKEGVG
-112 EEKNQETDP
+112 EEKNQETNP

-149 KWKPFVLVIGVIV
+149 KWKPFVIVLGVIV
-162 IVLAVVIIQN
+162 IILVVVIIQN

-178 EKERESAI
+178 EREQESAI

-199 LAEENKPEPTPKL
+199 LAEENKPETTPKL
-212 EEKPKEQDKQEKPKE
+212 EEKPKEQDKTEKK
-227 QDKQEKPK
+227 
-235 EQDKQEKEAIKE
+235 AIKE
-247 YPNTIYIIPKRDIW
+247 NPNTIYIIPKKDVW
-261 VEVIDLNEKKNS
+261 VEVVDLDEKKNS

-280 SYSLETKNHRL
+280 NYSLETKNHRL

-320 YEPAKGLTL
+320 YESAKGLTL

-337 LQQ
+337 LHQ

>member
-1 MEQHKKSLEN
+1 MEQNKKSLEN
-11 LDISGVQNI
+11 LDLSDVQNI

-29 GELSLKNLDKNL
+29 EELSLKNLDKNL

-56 KIASKNIHSILEKR
+56 RIASKNIHSILEKR

-101 DKVCVFKEGVS
+101 DKACTFKEGVS
-112 EEKNQETDP
+112 EEQNQETDP
-121 EETAKKPLKVEL
+121 EEKTKNPLKVEI

-149 KWKPFVLVIGVIV
+149 KWKPFVLVLGVVV
-162 IVLAVVIIQN
+162 IVLVVVIIQN

-178 EKERESAI
+178 ERGQESAI
-186 KSGTKKSSFDDAN
+186 RSGTKKNSFN
-199 LAEENKPEPTPKL
+199 KVNPTEENKPEPTPKL
-212 EEKPKEQDKQEKPKE
+212 EEKPT
-227 QDKQEKPK
+227 

-247 YPNTIYIIPKRDIW
+247 DPNTIYIIPKKDIW
-261 VEVIDLNEKKNS
+261 VEVVDLDEKKNS

-280 SYSLETKNHRL
+280 NYSLETKDHRL

-305 HQEQNYNDSK
+305 HQEQEYNDGK
-315 TRRFL
+315 TKRFL
-320 YEPAKGLTL
+320 YEPNKGLTL

>member
-1 MEQHKKSLEN
+1 MEQNKKSLEN
-11 LDISGVQNI
+11 LDLSGVQNI

-29 GELSLKNLDKNL
+29 EELSLKNLDKNL
-41 QILKEVGVAEICKAT
+41 QILKEVGAAEICKAT

-101 DKVCVFKEGVS
+101 DKVCVFKESVG
-112 EEKNQETDP
+112 EEKNQETNP
-121 EETAKKPLKVEL
+121 EETEKKPLKVEL

-149 KWKPFVLVIGVIV
+149 KWKPFIIVLGVIV
-162 IVLAVVIIQN
+162 IILAVVIIQN

-178 EKERESAI
+178 EREQESAI
-186 KSGTKKSSFDDAN
+186 KSGTKKSSSN
-199 LAEENKPEPTPKL
+199 KTNPTEENKLEPTPKL
-212 EEKPKEQDKQEKPKE
+212 EEKPT
-227 QDKQEKPK
+227 

-247 YPNTIYIIPKRDIW
+247 NPNTIYIIPKRDVW
-261 VEVIDLNEKKNS
+261 VEVIDLDEKKNS

-280 SYSLETKNHRL
+280 NYSLETKNHRL

>member
-29 GELSLKNLDKNL
+29 EELSLKNLDKNL
-41 QILKEVGVAEICKAT
+41 QILKEVGVTEICKAT

-199 LAEENKPEPTPKL
+199 LAEENKLEPTPKL
-212 EEKPKEQDKQEKPKE
+212 E
-227 QDKQEKPK
+227 EKPK

-261 VEVIDLNEKKNS
+261 VEVIDLDEKKNS

-320 YEPAKGLTL
+320 YEPNKGLTL

>member
-1 MEQHKKSLEN
+1 MEQNKKSLEN
-11 LDISGVQNI
+11 LDLSDVQNI

-29 GELSLKNLDKNL
+29 EELSLKNLDKNL
-41 QILKEVGVAEICKAT
+41 QILKEVGAAEICKAT

-101 DKVCVFKEGVS
+101 DKACTFKEGVS
-112 EEKNQETDP
+112 EEQNQETDP

-149 KWKPFVLVIGVIV
+149 KWKPFVLVLGVVV
-162 IVLAVVIIQN
+162 IILAVVIIQN

-178 EKERESAI
+178 ERGQESAI
-186 KSGTKKSSFDDAN
+186 KSGTKKSFFNKAN
-199 LAEENKPEPTPKL
+199 PTEENKPEPTHKP
-212 EEKPKEQDKQEKPKE
+212 EEKPKEHDKQG
-227 QDKQEKPK
+227 
-235 EQDKQEKEAIKE
+235 KEAIKE
-247 YPNTIYIIPKRDIW
+247 NPNTIYIIPKKDIW
-261 VEVIDLNEKKNS
+261 VEVIDLDEKKNS

-280 SYSLETKNHRL
+280 NYSLETKNHRL

-305 HQEQNYNDSK
+305 HQEQEYNDSK

-320 YEPAKGLTL
+320 YEPNKGLTL

>member
-11 LDISGVQNI
+11 LDLSDVQNI
-20 SKDISGAAL
+20 SKNISGAAL
-29 GELSLKNLDKNL
+29 EELSLKNLDKNL

-101 DKVCVFKEGVS
+101 DKACAFKEGVG
-112 EEKNQETDP
+112 EEQNQETNP

-149 KWKPFVLVIGVIV
+149 KWKPFVIVLGVVV

-178 EKERESAI
+178 ERERESAI
-186 KSGTKKSSFDDAN
+186 KSGTKKSFFNKAN
-199 LAEENKPEPTPKL
+199 PTEENKPEPTPKL
-212 EEKPKEQDKQEKPKE
+212 EEKPKEQDR
-227 QDKQEKPK
+227 
-235 EQDKQEKEAIKE
+235 QEKEAIKE
-247 YPNTIYIIPKRDIW
+247 DPNTIYIIPKRDIW
-261 VEVIDLNEKKNS
+261 VEVIDLDEKKNS
-273 FQKVFKK
+273 FQKVLKK
-280 SYSLETKNHRL
+280 SYPLEAKNHRL
-291 LLRFGHGHLSLKNN
+291 LLRFGHGHLNLKNN
-305 HQEQNYNDSK
+305 HQEQEYNDDK
-315 TRRFL
+315 TKRFL
-320 YEPAKGLTL
+320 YEPNKGLTL